1 MKRITTT
8 ILSAALIFSLSVPAM
23 AAATPFTD
31 VPADAWY
38 AQDIADVQELGII
51 QGKGNN
57 LFDPDGTLTVA
68 QAITL
73 AAKTRA
79 YHNDETI
86 PVVEGGSWY
95 SGSVAY
101 AKAQGI
107 ISGSEFSNYD
117 SSATRGEMAYL
128 FARALPDSEY
138 KAINSI
144 TELPD
149 VTGATKY
156 STEIFKLYYAGIV
169 AGSDKYGTYEP
180 DSQITRAQATAILNR
195 VVHPENRKTLT
206 LEKKTPST
214 SFTPPVY
221 TELNDGH
228 TTARETPLTLRWDDP
243 TRPYAREGDT
253 FIAQD
258 GKEYKLTVDPKTGVV
273 GYGLPIATDLGRVD
287 QGETVKDEGYV
298 TTLSRVTGCGN
309 QYLVNDYTGEGHWN
323 KEWAAISREYYP
335 TYEGKSDGELSK
347 DKNFVWSDII
357 GGWNLV
363 VNEKR

>member
-1 MKRITTT
+1 MKKITAA
-8 ILSAALIFSLSVPAM
+8 ILSVALIFSLSVPAM

-38 AQDIADVQELGII
+38 AQDIAQVQELGII
-51 QGKGNN
+51 QGKGND

-68 QAITL
+68 QTITL

-95 SGSVAY
+95 SGALAY

-107 ISGSEFSNYD
+107 ISGNEFSNYD
-117 SSATRGEMAYL
+117 ANATRGEMAYL
-128 FARALPDSEY
+128 FARALPDTEY

-149 VTGATKY
+149 VNSSTKY
-156 STEIFKLYYAGIV
+156 STEIFKLYCAGIV
-169 AGSDKYGTYEP
+169 AGSDNYGTYEP

-195 VVHPENRKTLT
+195 VVHPENRKPLT
-206 LEKKTPST
+206 LEKAPA
-214 SFTPPVY
+214 FDG
-221 TELNDGH
+221 NDGNR
-228 TTARETPLTLRWDDP
+228 TPRPTPLTLRWNDA
-243 TRPYAREGDT
+243 TRPYAREGDI

-258 GKEYKLTVDPKTGVV
+258 GKEYKLTRDAKTGIV
-273 GYGLPIATDLGRVD
+273 GYGQPIATELGRTD
-287 QGETVKDEGYV
+287 KGQTVTDGGIV
-298 TTLSRVTGCGN
+298 FDLSRPANTGN
-309 QYLVNDYTGEGHWN
+309 QYLVNDHTGEGHWTD
-323 KEWAAISREYYP
+323 EWAAVSREYYP
-335 TYEGKSDGELSK
+335 DYRGTKDGELSK
-347 DKNFVWSDII
+347 DKNFVWVEIM

-363 VNEKR
+363 IEAKV